1 MQKYKKD
8 FIELLVRAEALK
20 FGEFTLKSGRIA
32 PYFMNVGNFYTG
44 ELLNGFAGAYAEA
57 FLDYKIDCDV
67 IFGPAYKG
75 IPLSATVTEE
85 LYDKFKKNV
94 GYCFNRKEAK
104 DHGEAGILVGAPINS
119 KTKVLLI
126 DDVITAGTA
135 IRETMDILKGNGD
148 PKIAIPLQNIHSFKG
163 NGDPKIAGVLI
174 SFDRMEKNNE
184 GVGAI
189 KAVEKDFGIKVYSI
203 VNIDDVVE
211 VLYNKEVNGKVYID
225 DEKMDLIKKYRAQY
239 GA

>member
-44 ELLNGFAGAYAEA
+44 ELLNGLAGAYAEA

-104 DHGEAGILVGAPINS
+104 DHWEAGILVGAPINS

-135 IRETMDILKGNGD
+135 IRETMDIL
-148 PKIAIPLQNIHSFKG
+148 KG

>member
-44 ELLNGFAGAYAEA
+44 ELLNCLAGAYAEA

-148 PKIAIPLQNIHSFKG
+148 PKIA
-163 NGDPKIAGVLI
+163 GVLI

>member
-1 MQKYKKD
+1 
-8 FIELLVRAEALK
+8 VRAEALK

-44 ELLNGFAGAYAEA
+44 ELLNGLAGAYAEA

-148 PKIAIPLQNIHSFKG
+148 PKIA
-163 NGDPKIAGVLI
+163 GVLI

>member
-44 ELLNGFAGAYAEA
+44 ELLNGLAGAYAEA

-148 PKIAIPLQNIHSFKG
+148 PKIA
-163 NGDPKIAGVLI
+163 GVLI